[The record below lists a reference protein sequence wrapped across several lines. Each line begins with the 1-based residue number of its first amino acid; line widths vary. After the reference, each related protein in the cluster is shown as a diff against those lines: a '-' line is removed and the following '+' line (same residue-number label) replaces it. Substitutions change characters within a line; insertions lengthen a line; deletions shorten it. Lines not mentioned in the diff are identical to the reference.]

1 MAIVRDITA
10 RRKSEAKIH
19 HLAFYD
25 QLTGLP
31 NREHFK
37 QTLRGAIRQAQ
48 GNGSVLALLYID
60 LDRFKRINDT
70 FGHGLGDGLLKVV
83 ANRLK
88 SCVRRNEET
97 GRDARAGGQRE
108 VLARLSGDE
117 FIVLVTDVEGEAA
130 VATLASRLQTNLSA
144 PFVYDRHRFVIT
156 PSIGI
161 ALFPRDGES
170 ASGLLRSA
178 DAAMYRAK
186 AAGRNNYC
194 FYSATMLARSLERLE
209 LENDLRSAIQRD
221 ELRVV
226 YQPKVDLATWSIVGV
241 EALLRWQ
248 HPTRGWIPPAEFIP
262 VAEETGLILDL
273 GEFVLAKACA
283 QLTEWRARNI
293 DISIAINVSSQQ
305 FRFGELATHVLQTIR
320 QAGVPPQNLEIEIT
334 ESLLMRNVDENIEAL
349 RLLHDAGIRLS
360 VDDFGTGYSSLS
372 YLKDFPLHA
381 LKIDRSF
388 VRDLHNSR
396 DDAAICAAI
405 LAMARELGLKVI
417 AEGVET
423 EEQLEFLRRHGCD
436 EIQGF
441 IFSKPLPPEE
451 LEVLLLESSHTA
463 NAAAPLRRSGTND

>member
-1 MAIVRDITA
+1 M
-10 RRKSEAKIH
+10 
-19 HLAFYD
+19 
-25 QLTGLP
+25 
-31 NREHFK
+31 
-37 QTLRGAIRQAQ
+37 
-48 GNGSVLALLYID
+48 
-60 LDRFKRINDT
+60 
-70 FGHGLGDGLLKVV
+70 
-83 ANRLK
+83 
-88 SCVRRNEET
+88 
-97 GRDARAGGQRE
+97 
-108 VLARLSGDE
+108 
-117 FIVLVTDVEGEAA
+117 
-130 VATLASRLQTNLSA
+130 
-144 PFVYDRHRFVIT
+144 
-156 PSIGI
+156 
-161 ALFPRDGES
+161 
-170 ASGLLRSA
+170 LRSA

-194 FYSATMLARSLERLE
+194 FYSTTMLARSLERLDV
-209 LENDLRSAIQRD
+209 ENDLRSAIQRD

-305 FRFGELATHVLQTIR
+305 FRFGEFATHVLQTIR

-451 LEVLLLESSHTA
+451 LEVLLLEEHLKA
-463 NAAAPLRRSGTND
+463 NGPRAALPAMASAKL